1 MLEVIV
7 TYSDGEVE
15 TYSILTYL
23 KGERYWQ
30 LLTVDGTT
38 VSIPDHSIKK
48 IAVHQ
53 IGEQNAQPE

>member
-1 MLEVIV
+1 MLEVMV
-7 TYSDGEVE
+7 CYTDGEVE

-38 VSIPDHSIKK
+38 VSIPDHSLKK
-48 IAVHQ
+48 IEVHQ
-53 IGEQNAQPE
+53 IGGPDGSTE

>member
-7 TYSDGEVE
+7 NYMDGSVE

-30 LLTVDGTT
+30 LLTSDGVT
-38 VSIPDHSIKK
+38 VSIPDHSVKK
-48 IAVHQ
+48 IEVHQ
-53 IGEQNAQPE
+53 VNQPDAESK

>member
-7 TYSDGEVE
+7 NYTDGAVE
-15 TYSILTYL
+15 TYTILTYL

-48 IAVHQ
+48 IEVHQ
-53 IGEQNAQPE
+53 VGGSEQP

>member
-7 TYSDGEVE
+7 CYLDGEVE

-30 LLTVDGTT
+30 LLCTDGVTI
-38 VSIPDHSIKK
+38 SIPDHVVKK
-48 IAVHQ
+48 IEVHQ
-53 IGEQNAQPE
+53 VGTTEEA

>member
-7 TYSDGEVE
+7 VYTDGEVE

-30 LLTVDGTT
+30 LLATDGTT
-38 VSIPDHSIKK
+38 VSIPDHAVKK
-48 IAVHQ
+48 IEVHQ
-53 IGEQNAQPE
+53 VGSTE

>member
-7 TYSDGEVE
+7 SYTDGSVE

-30 LLTVDGTT
+30 LLTADGVT
-38 VSIPDHSIKK
+38 VSVPDHAIKK
-48 IAVHQ
+48 IEVHQ
-53 IGEQNAQPE
+53 VGQNDQAE

>member
-7 TYSDGEVE
+7 VYTDGEVE

-30 LLTVDGTT
+30 LLSTDGTT
-38 VSIPDHSIKK
+38 VSIPDHVIKK
-48 IAVHQ
+48 IEVHQ
-53 IGEQNAQPE
+53 IGSTEEA

>member
-7 TYSDGEVE
+7 VYTDGEVE

-30 LLTVDGTT
+30 LLSTDGTT
-38 VSIPDHSIKK
+38 TSIPDHAIKK
-48 IAVHQ
+48 IEVHQ
-53 IGEQNAQPE
+53 VGATEGS